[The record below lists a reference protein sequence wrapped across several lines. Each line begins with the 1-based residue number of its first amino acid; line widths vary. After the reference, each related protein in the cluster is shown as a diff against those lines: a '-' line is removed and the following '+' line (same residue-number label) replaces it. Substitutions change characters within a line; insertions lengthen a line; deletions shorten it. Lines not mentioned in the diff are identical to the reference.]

1 MRPPSAAGPPASGRG
16 ARARRRLGQLL
27 REPLLHFLVL
37 GLAVFLARGQLGGT
51 PERHRIRV
59 GPDDVRRLASGYEWQ
74 FGRPPTAGEL
84 DQIVERHV
92 EEEILYREGV
102 ALGLDR
108 GDEIVRRRIA
118 QKLLFLQED
127 AALVPEPDDD
137 ALRAFRARH
146 AARYREPARA
156 TFRHLYFSPDR
167 GGPRA
172 AQARAAAAAAALR
185 DAADRPAAEGADP
198 FPGRDRYAAVDAAGV
213 ARAFGDSEL
222 ARTVFDL
229 PPRRWSG
236 PLRSGYGWHLVYVET
251 VAPAR
256 ERPFAE
262 VRDRLRADHVDEQ
275 RRALNAAAL
284 AAVKAKYLVLRE
296 DAAQ

>member
-1 MRPPSAAGPPASGRG
+1 MCPPSAARPPASGRG
-16 ARARRRLGQLL
+16 AHGRRRLGKLL

-37 GLAVFLARGQLGGT
+37 GLAVFLGRDQLGGT

-84 DQIVERHV
+84 DQLVERHV

-108 GDEIVRRRIA
+108 DDEIVRRRIA

-127 AALVPEPDDD
+127 AALVPEPDD
-137 ALRAFRARH
+137 ATLRAFRARH

-167 GGPRA
+167 GGTRA
-172 AQARAAAAAAALR
+172 AQARAAAAAAALP
-185 DAADRPAAEGADP
+185 DAADRPAAEDGDL

-213 ARAFGDSEL
+213 SRAFGDSEL
-222 ARTVFDL
+222 ARKLFDL
-229 PPRRWSG
+229 PPRRWNG

-251 VAPAR
+251 IDPAR
-256 ERPFAE
+256 ARPFAE

-275 RRALNAAAL
+275 RRALNAASL
-284 AAVKAKYLVLRE
+284 AAVKAKYVVLRE